1 MAHNTTPFL
10 LNLNPAE
17 VDEPRISNDEFLSS
31 LDTIGV
37 WLRVLP
43 AFDALERYSSPDSTT
58 AQRLAAL
65 SNIYIQL
72 GAQLEDQA
80 VSLIAFSVWAK
91 NRDLVLADLFSRIF
105 ITRPAVTRPGPAIE
119 AAHVKLL
126 AADSKTV
133 RVDQRAFFHE
143 VAAMG
148 DADIVKFFLG
158 YKWRAVPSARLMP
171 KKHIE
176 VWRRLPAELRRIA
189 SSYYDERH
197 TPRLTAAYN
206 KLKHG
211 PQLAIQNPVDR
222 ARRFGKSPDLT
233 AQLDHHRSLDKASV
247 RLLFAG
253 ARTHSLSS
261 EDNLGSVAPFLI
273 DDAGAVNKLFFETMF
288 HQANLFSVLVKMQ
301 IALYR
306 KSTID
311 LDALDEGIVRIGLA
325 QGRYLAVNHL
335 S

>member
-10 LNLNPAE
+10 LNLNSAE
-17 VDEPRISNDEFLSS
+17 VDEPRISNDEFLGS

-43 AFDALERYSSPDSTT
+43 AFDSLERYSSPGSTT

-65 SNIYIQL
+65 SNIYLQL

-80 VSLIAFSVWAK
+80 ISLVAFSVWAR
-91 NRDLVLADLFSRIF
+91 NRDLAIADLFSRIF
-105 ITRPAVTRPGPAIE
+105 ITRPGATKAGPAIE
-119 AAHVKLL
+119 TAHVNLL
-126 AADSKTV
+126 ADSKTV
-133 RVDQRAFFHE
+133 RVDQRAFFQE
-143 VAAMG
+143 VAAMR
-148 DADIVKFFLG
+148 DAEIVEFFLG

-176 VWRRLPAELRRIA
+176 VWRRLPSELRRIA

-197 TPRLTAAYN
+197 IPRLTAAYN

-222 ARRFGKSPDLT
+222 ARRFGKSPGLA
-233 AQLDHHRSLDKASV
+233 AQLDRHRSLDKASV

-253 ARTHSLSS
+253 ARTQPASS
-261 EDNLGSVAPFLI
+261 EGKLAPVAPFLI
-273 DDAGAVNKLFFETMF
+273 DDAGAVNKIFFETMF

-301 IALYR
+301 IALYQ
-306 KSTID
+306 KSAID
-311 LDALDEGIVRIGLA
+311 LDVLDEGISRITLA
-325 QGRYLAVNHL
+325 HGRYLAVNHL